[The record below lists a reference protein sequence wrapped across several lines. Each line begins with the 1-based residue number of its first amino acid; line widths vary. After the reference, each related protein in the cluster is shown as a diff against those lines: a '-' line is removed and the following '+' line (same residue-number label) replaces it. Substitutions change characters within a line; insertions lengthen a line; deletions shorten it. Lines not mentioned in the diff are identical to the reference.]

1 MTKIA
6 VPIKD
11 NLLSDVFGDCSSY
24 LIYDINNK
32 LHVSKREEVSTL
44 KSDSALL
51 EWVNTLGITDIIV
64 HRIDKSLIDIFSDTK
79 INLFI
84 GVPIDNPEN
93 LIDKYQK
100 GTLHSDVSKVFQTI
114 LI

>member
-11 NLLSDVFGDCSSY
+11 NLLSEVFGDCSSY
-24 LIYDINNK
+24 IIYTVNNK
-32 LHVSKREEVSTL
+32 TVVSAMQEALPL

-51 EWVNTLGITDIIV
+51 EWVNKWGITDIIV
-64 HRIDKSLIDIFSDTK
+64 HRINKSLINLFSNTK

-84 GVPIDNPEN
+84 GVPIDNPES
-93 LIDKYQK
+93 LIDEYLK
-100 GTLHSDVSKVFQTI
+100 GTLNSDVTKVFQTATN
-114 LI
+114 